1 MSSMK
6 KIKLEPGKKYKG
18 YAVLNE
24 FGEIN
29 FTPSQIGSKPD
40 QKKIV
45 VEQDDHTIYTTKNW
59 LIVSLKIE
67 RDLPFIKRMS
77 ALMKVVDNIL
87 QNFKKY
93 DF

>member
-1 MSSMK
+1 MK

-18 YAVLNE
+18 YAILNE

-45 VEQDDHTIYTTKNW
+45 IEENDHTIYTTKNW
-59 LIVSLKIE
+59 LIVSIKIQ
-67 RDLPFIKRMS
+67 RDLTFMARIS
-77 ALMKVVDNIL
+77 ALMKVCDNIM

>member
-1 MSSMK
+1 MK

-18 YAVLNE
+18 YAILNE

-45 VEQDDHTIYTTKNW
+45 LEEPDHTIYTTKNW
-59 LIVSLKIE
+59 VIVSLKIDK
-67 RDLPFIKRMS
+67 DLPFMKRVS
-77 ALMKVVDNIL
+77 SLMRIADHVI